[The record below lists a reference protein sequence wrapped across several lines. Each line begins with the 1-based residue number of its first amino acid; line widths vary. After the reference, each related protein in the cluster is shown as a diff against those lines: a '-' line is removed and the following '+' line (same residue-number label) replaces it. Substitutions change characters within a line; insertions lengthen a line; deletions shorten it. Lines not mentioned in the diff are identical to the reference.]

1 MVGRKAGESQKPGE
15 ECFREGGAS
24 GLNIVVQST
33 KMRTKEVMLTWAKTS
48 LLTLLGTFSVFV
60 LEGTL

>member
-1 MVGRKAGESQKPGE
+1 MVGRKAVESQKPE
-15 ECFREGGAS
+15 ECFRKGGTT

-33 KMRTKEVMLTWAKTS
+33 KMRTKEIMLTLAKTN

-60 LEGTL
+60 LEGAL